1 MAPRTRKT
9 PREHALAWWKER
21 VDAHRYV
28 VSSSES
34 PSPAVARVLRTERL
48 VIEVANRRIWI
59 LTEPTRADERGIFL
73 QNYWAV
79 VDELL
84 RGWTPAAVLGIP
96 AVQLHLGETAP
107 PTILPIVQGANRSRY
122 AIEIFDEFRLHLRPG
137 TVAPEHIVRLPA
149 QNGEVSV
156 LSPADLLMTLDV
168 QELEL
173 GLEPVSAWLR
183 HLVIRTPE
191 LDAALAARPRTLVI
205 ARVGDLAKALG
216 NRALAEQIDNAVQAI
231 TPHPATASATGIGTR
246 IMVPEVL
253 TSLPRGTG
261 HPWLDRQIMT
271 LERFRWVL
279 EEQLDA
285 RVGSPPQLTVG
296 RLVGNARQAKQYDA
310 YHNTTM
316 EGYRI
321 SREVSDAAVKGTPPD
336 GPMTS
341 QEQLRAIMAVQG
353 YSRAFD
359 LVIDLVRQDSSQP
372 IDEGLILDLYG
383 ALFRPSVDAGTVTAA
398 DLRGWRTIN
407 VGLAGGWR
415 HSPPSAAKVPSLLRG
430 LSDFA
435 GRTELRP
442 LTRAVLTH
450 LEFVTIHPFLD
461 GNGRL
466 GRLLMNY
473 ALLAAGYPWVTIRSD
488 EKHPY
493 FSALER
499 AQVDADVQPL
509 GDFLA
514 LHIAQAV
521 SAATDGGP
529 GRGRARR

>member
-96 AVQLHLGETAP
+96 AGQLHLGETAP

-156 LSPADLLMTLDV
+156 LSPADLLMTLYV

-216 NRALAEQIDNAVQAI
+216 NRELAEQIDNAVQAI

-279 EEQLDA
+279 EKQLDA
-285 RVGSPPQLTVG
+285 RVGSPPQLIVG

-321 SREVSDAAVKGTPPD
+321 SREVSDAAVKGTPP
-336 GPMTS
+336 
-341 QEQLRAIMAVQG
+341 
-353 YSRAFD
+353 
-359 LVIDLVRQDSSQP
+359 
-372 IDEGLILDLYG
+372 
-383 ALFRPSVDAGTVTAA
+383 
-398 DLRGWRTIN
+398 
-407 VGLAGGWR
+407 
-415 HSPPSAAKVPSLLRG
+415 
-430 LSDFA
+430 
-435 GRTELRP
+435 
-442 LTRAVLTH
+442 
-450 LEFVTIHPFLD
+450 
-461 GNGRL
+461 
-466 GRLLMNY
+466 
-473 ALLAAGYPWVTIRSD
+473 
-488 EKHPY
+488 
-493 FSALER
+493 
-499 AQVDADVQPL
+499 
-509 GDFLA
+509 
-514 LHIAQAV
+514 
-521 SAATDGGP
+521 
-529 GRGRARR
+529 AR